1 VARDDW
7 RLRIELPEDGHA
19 PRLLERLGLVRSDAD
34 ELAHELT
41 DSRLAVTHDDD
52 TVFVYA
58 STALEL
64 EHAKAVIQHELEG
77 LGVRPGRLAT
87 EHWLAEDE
95 RWDDDPQGPD
105 YDEEILAAGY
115 APWEVRVR
123 CPDHRTAHALA
134 DQLDSEG
141 YGVVRRWRYVIA
153 GCATREDAA
162 ALAAR
167 VHGDVEPGGD
177 LVWESLRG
185 HPFAVV
191 GPV

>member
-7 RLRIELPEDGHA
+7 RLRIELPEDEHA

-34 ELAHELT
+34 ELTHELA
-41 DSRLAVTHDDD
+41 DSRLAVTHDDG

-58 STALEL
+58 PTALEL
-64 EHAKAVIQHELEG
+64 DRATSVIEHELAE
-77 LGVRPGRLAT
+77 LRVHPTRLAR
-87 EHWLAEDE
+87 EHWLADEE
-95 RWDDDPQGPD
+95 RWDDDPKSPD

-123 CPDHRTAHALA
+123 CADHRAAHALA
-134 DQLDSEG
+134 DQLESEG

-153 GCATREDAA
+153 GCATREDAET
-162 ALAAR
+162 LAER
-167 VHGDVEPGGD
+167 LHGDVEPGGD
-177 LVWESLRG
+177 LVWESLQG

-191 GPV
+191 SPI